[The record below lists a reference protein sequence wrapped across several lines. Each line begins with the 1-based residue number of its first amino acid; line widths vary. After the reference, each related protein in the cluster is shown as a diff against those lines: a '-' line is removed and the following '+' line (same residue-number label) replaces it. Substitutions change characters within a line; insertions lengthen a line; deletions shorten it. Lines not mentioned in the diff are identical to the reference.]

1 MAVYCFECG
10 VEVPDTG
17 KIVRSGRVFC
27 SEAHA
32 KTTRQTAAAPQIKQA
47 AQPAAAPKVTSPA
60 PATPTPAPAAQAGAG
75 SPPAAS
81 PTAPKKPW
89 SR

>member
-10 VEVPDTG
+10 VEVPDPR

-32 KTTRQTAAAPQIKQA
+32 RRSIRQTAAAPQIKQA
-47 AQPAAAPKVTSPA
+47 APPAAAPKVTTQTPV
-60 PATPTPAPAAQAGAG
+60 TPTPAPAAQAGAA

-81 PTAPKKPW
+81 PTTPKKP
-89 SR
+89 